1 VPSFHSRALVI
12 ACGTITA
19 CGAGAFAH
27 ASTTTQDKPRL
38 AAVALEAPRLIVHPR
53 RNLIHRR
60 PLRHLRLSAH
70 QRAYVPKSAPKRVRR
85 LIRAANH
92 IARKPYVWGGGHG
105 TWRAAG
111 YDCSGSVSYALHGAG
126 LLNRAATSGD
136 LASFGRP
143 GKGHWVTIYA
153 NGGHAYMMVAG
164 VRYDTSARSSAGSR
178 WTNALRG
185 SGGYVARHPAGL

>member
-1 VPSFHSRALVI
+1 VPSYQSRSLAI
-12 ACGTITA
+12 ACGTFTA
-19 CGAGAFAH
+19 CGASAFAH
-27 ASTTTQDKPRL
+27 NAPTPPNKPHVV
-38 AAVALEAPRLIVHPR
+38 AAALDAPRVVRPR
-53 RNLIHRR
+53 HDRIHRR
-60 PLRHLRLSAH
+60 PLQRLRLSTH
-70 QRAYVPKSAPKRVRR
+70 HRAYSPKGAPARVRR

-126 LLNRAATSGD
+126 LLSRAATSGD
-136 LASFGRP
+136 LAAYGRP
-143 GKGHWVTIYA
+143 GKGRWITIYA

-178 WTNALRG
+178 WTSELRG
-185 SGGYVARHPAGL
+185 NGGYVARHPAGL

>member
-1 VPSFHSRALVI
+1 MPSFQSRALVI
-12 ACGTITA
+12 ACGTITT
-19 CGAGAFAH
+19 CGLGAFAH
-27 ASTTTQDKPRL
+27 ASATPPGKPRV
-38 AAVALEAPRLIVHPR
+38 AAVALHAPRLIVHPR
-53 RNLIHRR
+53 RALIHLS
-60 PLRHLRLSAH
+60 PLRRLRLSAH
-70 QRAYVPKSAPKRVRR
+70 HRAYVPKGAPARVRR
-85 LIRAANH
+85 LISAANH

-136 LASFGRP
+136 LAAYGRP
-143 GKGHWVTIYA
+143 GKGHWITIYA
-153 NGGHAYMMVAG
+153 NGGHAYMVVAG

-178 WTNALRG
+178 WTSALRG

>member
-1 VPSFHSRALVI
+1 MPSFHSRALVI

-19 CGAGAFAH
+19 CGVGAFAH
-27 ASTTTQDKPRL
+27 ASATPPDKPRVAAL
-38 AAVALEAPRLIVHPR
+38 ALKAPRLVVHPR
-53 RNLIHRR
+53 RDLVHRR
-60 PLRHLRLSAH
+60 PLRRLRLSAH
-70 QRAYVPKSAPKRVRR
+70 QRAYVPKGAPARVQR
-85 LIRAANH
+85 LIRAANR

-111 YDCSGSVSYALHGAG
+111 YDCSGSVGYALHGAG
-126 LLNRAATSGD
+126 LLNRAVTSGD
-136 LASFGRP
+136 LAAYGRS
-143 GKGHWVTIYA
+143 GKGRWITIYA

-178 WTNALRG
+178 WTSALRG

>member
-1 VPSFHSRALVI
+1 VPSFQTRALAI
-12 ACGTITA
+12 ACGTIAT
-19 CGAGAFAH
+19 CGVGAFAH
-27 ASTTTQDKPRL
+27 ASPTPPDKPRV
-38 AAVALEAPRLIVHPR
+38 AAVALDAPRLIVHAR
-53 RNLIHRR
+53 RDLIPRR
-60 PLRHLRLSAH
+60 PLQRLRLSAH
-70 QRAYVPKSAPKRVRR
+70 HRAYVPSGAPTRVRR
-85 LIRAANH
+85 LIRAANR
-92 IARKPYVWGGGHG
+92 IARTPYVWGGGHG

-136 LASFGRP
+136 LVAFGRP
-143 GKGHWVTIYA
+143 GKGRWITIYA

-178 WTNALRG
+178 WTSALRG